1 MPALTL
7 DHHDRQQLLALAN
20 ESQWIVACLCA
31 AWCDVCKTYR
41 VDFDR
46 LADAHPDKRFVWIDI
61 EDQADLIG
69 DIDVENFPTL
79 LMQRGETI
87 PFFGTVLP
95 DARLAE
101 RLILAQTEAG
111 SVPKQD
117 MTRNASCN
125 LRELARKAANA
136 SD

>member
-1 MPALTL
+1 MPASTL

-20 ESQWIVACLCA
+20 EPEWIVACLCA

-41 VDFDR
+41 ADFDR
-46 LADAHPDKRFVWIDI
+46 LADAHPDKRFIWIDI
-61 EDQADLIG
+61 EDEADFIG

-79 LMQRGETI
+79 LIQRGDAI

-101 RLILAQTEAG
+101 RLILAQTEADAIPREDDARG
-111 SVPKQD
+111 
-117 MTRNASCN
+117 AACN
-125 LRELARKAANA
+125 LRELARKAAGVP
-136 SD
+136 D